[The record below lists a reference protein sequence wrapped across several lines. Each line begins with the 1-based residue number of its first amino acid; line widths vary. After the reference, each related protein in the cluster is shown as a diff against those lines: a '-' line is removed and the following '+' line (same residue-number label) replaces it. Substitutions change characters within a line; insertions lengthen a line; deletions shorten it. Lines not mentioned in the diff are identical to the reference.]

1 MEKIIEKY
9 QRRIENTQ
17 TRFVRSLMDDINWNA
32 RLIGIKGSRGVG
44 KTTLILQYIKLFLSH
59 KIDETLYVSLD
70 NIWFSENRFT
80 DLADDFYKRGGR
92 YLFVDEVH
100 KYPDW
105 SVELKNIYDD
115 YPEMKIVFTGSSLLE
130 ILNARSDLSRRAV
143 VYTMQGLSFREYLNM
158 QFDTKFDK
166 ISLDDIINNHPSV
179 SRRIVAQLQ
188 PLKYFDTYLKKGY
201 YPYFAEFDDLYYSR
215 IEEVVNMILEIELP
229 QLRNVNI
236 AWIPKLKQIML
247 IVAESA
253 PFVPNISKL
262 SQRVGINRE
271 TMLAYIW
278 NLNQAHLLAN
288 VYRNA
293 SGISRLQKPDK
304 LFLENPNLMYAL
316 GGFSTNQGNV
326 KETFFV
332 NQLKYRHK
340 IEMAAKGDF
349 LVDSKYIFEI
359 GGKNKNNRQIKDEK
373 NAYIAV
379 DNVEYGTHNRIPLWL
394 FGFLY

>member
-70 NIWFSENRFT
+70 NIWFSENRIT

-92 YLFVDEVH
+92 FLFVDEVH

-143 VYTMQGLSFREYLNM
+143 GYTMQGLSFREYLNM

-179 SRRIVAQLQ
+179 SRQIVAQLQ

-288 VYRNA
+288 VYRAA

-316 GGFSTNQGNV
+316 GGFSTNHGNV
-326 KETFFV
+326 RETFFV

-359 GGKNKNNRQIKDEK
+359 GGKNKNNRQIKDEE
-373 NAYIAV
+373 NAYIAA
-379 DNVEYGTHNRIPLWL
+379 DNVEYGTRNRIPLWL